1 MHALLV
7 MSTNEKKYNII
18 CFSNQLWDFPF
29 WTNKKHVMSRLAG
42 LGHKVLFVD
51 PPINIGFVFLRQLYR
66 GYWSFLRILTQT
78 KSDKLRVLIYSP
90 LNLVP
95 FSKITTFLHI
105 LRIRILTR
113 LFFNHDNKTVLWVYH
128 VQIQDLSVYLRNLK
142 YDVLVYD
149 CVDNYSA
156 FPKQGKIASVYTSDV
171 EGQEK
176 LISESADIVFAS
188 APGLVEKLRKYNQN
202 VFFAPNV
209 GDYEK
214 FKNSKKNKFNLP
226 NDLKDIPRPVIAF
239 TGAHDEYKFDVE
251 LFNKLAL
258 DHPNYSFVLIGP
270 MALRDKEG
278 SIEKIGINN
287 LKNVYF
293 LGARPFSII
302 QDYFAGFDV
311 YIIPYKLNDYTV
323 GGCFPIK
330 FHDALAAGLPTVVT
344 DLPSY
349 TPFES
354 VCYISKTYD
363 EFSNNIEKALE
374 EDSPMKVKQRQEV
387 AKVNNW
393 DNKVADM
400 LKVLDNFMSME
411 KK

>member
-1 MHALLV
+1 
-7 MSTNEKKYNII
+7 MSTNEPKYNII
-18 CFSNQLWDFPF
+18 CLSNQLWDFPF

-51 PPINIGFVFLRQLYR
+51 PPINIGFVFIRQLYR
-66 GYWSFLRILTQT
+66 KYWNFWRILTQT
-78 KSDKLRVLIYSP
+78 KSEEFGALVYSP

-95 FSKITTFLHI
+95 FPKITTFLHV
-105 LRIRILTR
+105 LRIKILYR
-113 LFFNHDNKTVLWVYH
+113 VFFDSNCKTILWVYH
-128 VQIQDLSVYLRNLK
+128 VQIQNLESYIRNLK
-142 YDVLVYD
+142 YDILVYD

-156 FPKQGKIASVYTSDV
+156 FPKQGRVVSVYTDDV

-176 LISESADIVFAS
+176 FISESADIVFAS

-226 NDLKDIPRPVIAF
+226 SDLRDIPRPVVAF

-251 LFNKLAL
+251 LFNKLAS

-349 TPFES
+349 APFES
-354 VCYISKTYD
+354 VCYISKSFD
-363 EFSNNIEKALE
+363 EFSDNVKIALE
-374 EDSPMKVKQRQEV
+374 EDSPLKIKQRQDI
-387 AKVNNW
+387 AKVNSW
-393 DNKVADM
+393 DNKVVDM
-400 LKVLDNFMSME
+400 LKVLNNFMRVE